1 MRGAAAFVDSGRRTM
16 HKCYNLYYTVETL
29 TTRDGTA
36 LIDAEARYWLKIT
49 IFIARQHTDAR
60 Y

>member
-1 MRGAAAFVDSGRRTM
+1 M
-16 HKCYNLYYTVETL
+16 HKCYNLYYAVETL